1 MAYVEDHTVPVTT
14 DSGGN
19 ATAFSPVVTGRIQ
32 QIIYTKDDFANG
44 VDFTITLE
52 DTGQNLWTESNVN
65 ASKTVNPRTA
75 ADLES
80 GSASVLTEVGIF
92 AAAERVKFAIAQ
104 GGNTLSGSFQI
115 VVT

>member
-1 MAYVEDHTVPVTT
+1 MAYAQAFTVSVTT
-14 DSGGN
+14 ASDGS
-19 ATAFSPVVTGRIQ
+19 ATVFSPVVTGRIQ
-32 QIIYTKDDFANG
+32 QIVYTKDTFANG

-65 ASKTVNPRTA
+65 ASKNVNPRTA

-80 GSASVLTEVGIF
+80 GSASVLTEVGIY
-92 AAAERVKFAIAQ
+92 AAAERVKIVIAQ
-104 GGNTLSGSFQI
+104 GGDELTGSFQI

>member
-1 MAYVEDHTVPVTT
+1 M
-14 DSGGN
+14 
-19 ATAFSPVVTGRIQ
+19 TGKIQ
-32 QIIYTKDDFANG
+32 QIAYTKTDFANG

-92 AAAERVKFAIAQ
+92 AAFERVQIVVAQ
-104 GGNTLSGSFQI
+104 GGNTLAGSFKII
-115 VVT
+115 VT

>member
-1 MAYVEDHTVPVTT
+1 MAYAETHTVAVTT
-14 DSGGN
+14 DGSGN

-32 QIIYTKDDFANG
+32 QIVYTKDTFANG

-65 ASKTVNPRTA
+65 ASKNVNPRTA

-80 GSASVLTEVGIF
+80 GSASVLTEVGIY
-92 AAAERVKFAIAQ
+92 AAFERVKIVIAQ
-104 GGNTLSGSFQI
+104 GGNTLAGSFKII
-115 VVT
+115 VT

>member
-19 ATAFSPVVTGRIQ
+19 ATVYTPSVTGKIQ
-32 QIIYTKDDFANG
+32 QIVYTKDTFANG

-52 DTGQNLWTESNVN
+52 DTDQNLWTESNVN
-65 ASKTVNPRTA
+65 ASKTVNPLTA

-92 AAAERVKFAIAQ
+92 AAFERVKIVIAQ
-104 GGNTLSGSFQI
+104 GGDTLAGSFQI
-115 VVT
+115 IVT